1 VALSLEY
8 VAKETGN
15 NLRRNVLMTTGAI
28 LCVAVSLTIVG
39 IALVLKQG
47 VARATVQWRN
57 GVEMSIFMKADA
69 SPDQTAAIKSQLD
82 SLVAG
87 GGSAGGGGAEIKK
100 YSYCDQVC
108 AYKEFRTM
116 FSATPEFTQSV
127 GQSDIP
133 PSFRVVP
140 VNPALIEQIGSRFVS
155 QPGVR
160 EVDYAKDAIHG
171 LLTVTH
177 YAQLAFLTLAGIL
190 LVLAVLLIV
199 NTIRM
204 AIFSRRREVAVMK
217 LVGATNWFI
226 RIPFMTEGL
235 IQGVAG
241 GAVAFGVVY
250 ALRNVVFDLVK
261 HQTIFNNLIATTGDV
276 VKTGIAILV
285 IGAVVG
291 AGGSAAA
298 VSRFLDV

>member
-1 VALSLEY
+1 MALSLQY

-15 NLRRNVLMTTGAI
+15 NLRRNLLMTTGAI

-47 VARATVQWRN
+47 VSRATIQWKN
-57 GVEMSIFMKADA
+57 GVDMNVFMKPDA
-69 SPDQTAAIKSQLD
+69 TPDQTAAVRSQLD
-82 SLVAG
+82 SLRN
-87 GGSAGGGGAEIKK
+87 SEIKR
-100 YSYCDQVC
+100 YTYCDQTC
-108 AYKEFRTM
+108 AYAEFKKM
-116 FSATPEFTQSV
+116 FANTPEFQTSV
-127 GQSDIP
+127 SQTDLP

-140 VNPALIEQIGSRFVS
+140 EHAALIEQTGNRFTN

-160 EVDYAKDAIHG
+160 DVEYAKDAIKG

-177 YAQLAFLTLAGIL
+177 YAQVAFISLAAIL
-190 LVLAVLLIV
+190 LVLAILLIV

-226 RIPFMTEGL
+226 RVPFMTEGMV
-235 IQGVAG
+235 QGVAG
-241 GAVAFGVVY
+241 GAVAFLVVY
-250 ALRNVVFDLVK
+250 VLRNAVFHLVRK
-261 HQTIFNNLIATTGDV
+261 QAIFNNLVASTHDV
-276 VKTGIAILV
+276 VNTGLAILLV
-285 IGAVVG
+285 GAVVG
-291 AGGSAAA
+291 AAGSAAA

>member
-1 VALSLEY
+1 MALSLEY

-39 IALVLKQG
+39 VALVMRQG
-47 VARATVQWRN
+47 VSNATIQWRN
-57 GVEMSIFMKADA
+57 GVDMNVFMKPDAD
-69 SPDQTAAIKSQLD
+69 PTQTAAIRSQLTAMPD
-82 SLVAG
+82 
-87 GGSAGGGGAEIKK
+87 IKRFT
-100 YSYCDQVC
+100 YCDQAC
-108 AYKEFRTM
+108 AYGEFKKM
-116 FSATPEFTQSV
+116 FANTPEFLDTVNQV
-127 GQSDIP
+127 DLP

-140 VNPALIEQIGSRFVS
+140 QHPDLISGIGSRFAN

-160 EVDYAKDAIHG
+160 DVEYAKDAING
-171 LLTVTH
+171 LLKVTH
-177 YAQLAFLTLAGIL
+177 YAQLAFLTLAVIL
-190 LVLAVLLIV
+190 LVLAALLIV

-226 RIPFMTEGL
+226 RIPFMMEGMV
-235 IQGVAG
+235 QGVAG
-241 GAVAFGVVY
+241 AAVAFVVVY
-250 ALRNVVFDLVK
+250 LLRDVVFGLVDK
-261 HQTIFNNLIATTGDV
+261 NLLFKGLVASSPQVVGTGV
-276 VKTGIAILV
+276 LILV
-285 IGAVVG
+285 VGALVG

>member
-1 VALSLEY
+1 MALSIEY

-47 VARATVQWRN
+47 VSRATIQWRN
-57 GVEMSIFMKADA
+57 GVDMSVFMKPDA
-69 SPDQTAAIKSQLD
+69 PQQQTQAIQTQLQSEKGTDIKSFT
-82 SLVAG
+82 
-87 GGSAGGGGAEIKK
+87 
-100 YSYCDQVC
+100 YCDQAC
-108 AYKEFRTM
+108 AYREFKTM
-116 FSATPEFTQSV
+116 FANSPEFQQSV
-127 GQSDIP
+127 GQSDLP

-140 VNPALIEQIGSRFVS
+140 THPELIQQIGDKYTN
-155 QPGVR
+155 QPGVQS
-160 EVDYAKDAIHG
+160 VQYAKDAIKG

-177 YAQLAFLTLAGIL
+177 YAQVAFLSLAAIL
-190 LVLAVLLIV
+190 LVLAILLIV

-226 RIPFMTEGL
+226 RIPFMTEGM
-235 IQGVAG
+235 IQGIAG
-241 GAVAFGVVY
+241 ASVAFGVVY
-250 ALRNVVFDLVK
+250 VLRNVVFHLVG
-261 HQTIFNNLIATTGDV
+261 HNSIFNNLVASTHDV
-276 VKTGIAILV
+276 IVTGIAILV
-285 IGAVVG
+285 VGAVVG
-291 AGGSAAA
+291 GGGSAAA

>member
-15 NLRRNVLMTTGAI
+15 NLRRNILMTTGAI

-47 VARATVQWRN
+47 VSRATLQWRK
-57 GVEMSIFMKADA
+57 GVEISIFMNAA
-69 SPDQTAAIKSQLD
+69 ATPDQTSAVRTQLD
-82 SLVAG
+82 GLKGTEVKS
-87 GGSAGGGGAEIKK
+87 
-100 YSYCDQVC
+100 YTYCDQVC

-116 FSATPEFTQSV
+116 FANTPDFTQAV
-127 GQSDIP
+127 TQSDLP

-140 VNPALIEQIGSRFVS
+140 SNPQLVDQIGGRFTS
-155 QPGVR
+155 QAGVKDV
-160 EVDYAKDAIHG
+160 EYAKDAIKG

-177 YAQLAFLTLAGIL
+177 YAQVAFLSLAAIL
-190 LVLAVLLIV
+190 LLLAVLLIV

-226 RIPFMTEGL
+226 RVPFMTEGM
-235 IQGVAG
+235 IQGIAG
-241 GAVAFGVVY
+241 GSVAFAVVY
-250 ALRNVVFDLVK
+250 LLRNVVFDLVK
-261 HQTIFNNLIATTGDV
+261 KQTLFNNLIASTHDV
-276 VKTGIAILV
+276 VYTGLAILV

>member
-1 VALSLEY
+1 MALSIEY
-8 VAKETGN
+8 VARETGN

-47 VARATVQWRN
+47 VSRATIQWRN
-57 GVEMSIFMKADA
+57 GVDMSIFMRADA
-69 SPDQTAAIKSQLD
+69 PPQQTDAIRTQLQAEKGTDIKSFT
-82 SLVAG
+82 
-87 GGSAGGGGAEIKK
+87 
-100 YSYCDQVC
+100 YCDQAC
-108 AYKEFRTM
+108 AYKEFKTM
-116 FSATPEFTQSV
+116 FANSTDFLQSV
-127 GQSDIP
+127 GQSDLP
-133 PSFRVVP
+133 PSFRIVP
-140 VNPALIEQIGSRFVS
+140 KSPPLIEQIGNRYQN
-155 QPGVR
+155 QPGVQSV
-160 EVDYAKDAIHG
+160 EYAKDAIKG

-177 YAQLAFLTLAGIL
+177 YAQVAFLTLAAIL
-190 LVLAVLLIV
+190 LVLAILLIV

-226 RIPFMTEGL
+226 RVPFMTEGM

-241 GAVAFGVVY
+241 ACIAAVFVY
-250 ALRNVVFDLVK
+250 ILRNIVFDLVGK
-261 HQTIFNNLIATTGDV
+261 ANIFNNLVASTHDVLVTGV
-276 VKTGIAILV
+276 AIII

-291 AGGSAAA
+291 TAGSAAA

>member
-1 VALSLEY
+1 VGLSLEY

-39 IALVLKQG
+39 IALVLKAG
-47 VARATVQWRN
+47 VSRATIQWRD
-57 GVEMSIFMKADA
+57 GVDMSIFM
-69 SPDQTAAIKSQLD
+69 SPTAPDQQTAAIRTQLQGEVGRD
-82 SLVAG
+82 
-87 GGSAGGGGAEIKK
+87 IKK
-100 YSYCDQVC
+100 FLYCDQAC
-108 AYKEFRTM
+108 AYAEFNKM
-116 FSATPEFTQSV
+116 FADNQAFLTSV
-127 GQSDIP
+127 TESDLP

-140 VNPALIEQIGSRFVS
+140 EHPEQVEQIGNQYQG
-155 QPGVR
+155 QPGVQSV
-160 EVDYAKDAIHG
+160 EYAKDAIQG

-177 YAQLAFLTLAGIL
+177 YAQVAFLSLAGIL
-190 LVLAVLLIV
+190 LALAILLIV

-226 RIPFMTEGL
+226 RVPFMTEGM

-241 GAVAFGVVY
+241 ASVAFVVVY
-250 ALRNVVFDLVK
+250 ILRNVVFHLVGSNS
-261 HQTIFNNLIATTGDV
+261 IFQNLVASTHDV
-276 VKTGIAILV
+276 IGTGIAILV
-285 IGAVVG
+285 VGAVVG

>member
-1 VALSLEY
+1 MALSIDY

-47 VARATVQWRN
+47 VSRATIQWRK
-57 GVEMSIFMKADA
+57 GVDMSIFMKPDA
-69 SPDQTAAIKSQLD
+69 PAQQTQAIATQLKAEQGTDIKSFTYCTQACAYNEFKHMFANSPDFL
-82 SLVAG
+82 
-87 GGSAGGGGAEIKK
+87 
-100 YSYCDQVC
+100 
-108 AYKEFRTM
+108 
-116 FSATPEFTQSV
+116 QSV
-127 GQSDIP
+127 GQNDLP

-140 VNPALIEQIGSRFVS
+140 VHPALIEQIGDKYQT
-155 QPGVR
+155 QPGVQSV
-160 EVDYAKDAIHG
+160 EYAKDAIKG

-177 YAQLAFLTLAGIL
+177 YAQVAFLSLAAIL
-190 LVLAVLLIV
+190 LLLAILLIV

-226 RIPFMTEGL
+226 RIPFMTEGM

-241 GAVAFGVVY
+241 ASVAAVIVY
-250 ALRNVVFDLVK
+250 LLRNLVFHLVGNNN
-261 HQTIFNNLIATTGDV
+261 IFNNLVATTHDV
-276 VKTGIAILV
+276 IGTGIAILV
-285 IGAVVG
+285 VGAVVG

>member
-1 VALSLEY
+1 MALSLEY

-47 VARATVQWRN
+47 VSRATIQWRN
-57 GVEMSIFMKADA
+57 GVDMNIFMQPTA
-69 SPDQTAAIKSQLD
+69 PPQQTAAISTQLQ
-82 SLVAG
+82 G
-87 GGSAGGGGAEIKK
+87 EIGTDIKRFT
-100 YSYCDQVC
+100 YCDQAC
-108 AYKEFRTM
+108 AYAEFKVM
-116 FSATPEFTQSV
+116 FANTPDFTTSV
-127 GQSDIP
+127 TQQDLP

-140 VNPALIEQIGSRFVS
+140 EHPELVEQIGDRFDN
-155 QPGVR
+155 QAGVQDV
-160 EVDYAKDAIHG
+160 EYAKQAIQG

-177 YAQLAFLTLAGIL
+177 YAQVSFLTLAAIL
-190 LVLAVLLIV
+190 LVLAILLIV

-226 RIPFMTEGL
+226 RIPFMAEGMV
-235 IQGVAG
+235 QGVAG
-241 GAVAFGVVY
+241 AGIAFVFVY
-250 ALRNVVFDLVK
+250 ILRNVVFDLVSK
-261 HQTIFNNLIATTGDV
+261 NTIFNNLIASTHDV
-276 VKTGIAILV
+276 IGTGIAILFV
-285 IGAVVG
+285 GAVVG
-291 AGGSAAA
+291 GGGSLAA

>member
-47 VARATVQWRN
+47 VSRATIQWRN
-57 GVEMSIFMKADA
+57 GVDLSIFMSASA
-69 SPDQTAAIKSQLD
+69 SPQQTAAVRVQLQGAVGTDIKHFT
-82 SLVAG
+82 
-87 GGSAGGGGAEIKK
+87 
-100 YSYCDQVC
+100 YCDQGC
-108 AYKEFRTM
+108 AFAEFNQM
-116 FSATPEFTQSV
+116 FANSPDFRESV
-127 GQSDIP
+127 TEQDLP

-140 VNPALIEQIGSRFVS
+140 EHPQLVENIGQQFQD
-155 QPGVR
+155 QPGVQS
-160 EVDYAKDAIHG
+160 VQYAKDAIQG

-177 YAQLAFLTLAGIL
+177 YAQVAFLSLAAIL
-190 LVLAVLLIV
+190 LGLAILLIV

-226 RIPFMTEGL
+226 RVPFMTEGM

-241 GAVAFGVVY
+241 ASVAFVVVY
-250 ALRNVVFDLVK
+250 VLRNVVFHLVGSNS
-261 HQTIFNNLIATTGDV
+261 IFQNLVASTHDV
-276 VKTGIAILV
+276 VGTGIAILI

>member
-15 NLRRNVLMTTGAI
+15 NLRRNILMTTGAI

-47 VARATVQWRN
+47 VSRATLQWRK
-57 GVEMSIFMKADA
+57 GVEISIFMNATA
-69 SPDQTAAIKSQLD
+69 TPDQTSAVRTQLD
-82 SLVAG
+82 GLKGTEVKS
-87 GGSAGGGGAEIKK
+87 
-100 YSYCDQVC
+100 YTYCDQVC

-116 FSATPEFTQSV
+116 FANTPDFTQAV
-127 GQSDIP
+127 TQSDLP

-140 VNPALIEQIGSRFVS
+140 SNPQLVDQIGGRFTS
-155 QPGVR
+155 QAGVKDV
-160 EVDYAKDAIHG
+160 EYAKDAIKG

-177 YAQLAFLTLAGIL
+177 YAQVAFLSLAAIL
-190 LVLAVLLIV
+190 LLLAVLLIV

-226 RIPFMTEGL
+226 RIPFMTEGM
-235 IQGVAG
+235 IQGIAG
-241 GAVAFGVVY
+241 GSVAFAVVY
-250 ALRNVVFDLVK
+250 LLRNVVFDLVK
-261 HQTIFNNLIATTGDV
+261 KQTLFNNLIASTHDV
-276 VKTGIAILV
+276 VYTGLAILV

>member
-1 VALSLEY
+1 MALSLDY
-8 VAKETGN
+8 VAKETVN

-47 VARATVQWRN
+47 VSRATLQWRN
-57 GVEMSIFMKADA
+57 GVEMSIFMNATA
-69 SPDQTAAIKSQLD
+69 TPDQTAAIKTQLD
-82 SLVAG
+82 QLKG
-87 GGSAGGGGAEIKK
+87 TEIKR
-100 YSYCDQVC
+100 YTYCDQAC

-116 FSATPEFTQSV
+116 FANTPDFTNSV
-127 GQSDIP
+127 SQSDLP
-133 PSFRVVP
+133 PSYRVVP
-140 VNPALIEQIGSRFVS
+140 NNPQLIEQIGGKFTN

-160 EVDYAKDAIHG
+160 DVEYAKDAIRG

-177 YAQLAFLTLAGIL
+177 YAQVAFLTLAAIL

-226 RIPFMTEGL
+226 RVPFMTEGM

-241 GAVAFGVVY
+241 ACIAAVFVY
-250 ALRNVVFDLVK
+250 ILRNIVFDLVGK
-261 HQTIFNNLIATTGDV
+261 ANIFNNLVASTHDVLVTGV
-276 VKTGIAILV
+276 AIII

-291 AGGSAAA
+291 TAGSAAA

>member
-1 VALSLEY
+1 MALSLEY

-47 VARATVQWRN
+47 VSNATLQWRN
-57 GVEMSIFMKADA
+57 GVDMNVFMKPDA
-69 SPDQTAAIKSQLD
+69 TPEQTQAISAQLK
-82 SLVAG
+82 G
-87 GGSAGGGGAEIKK
+87 MPEIKK
-100 YSYCDQVC
+100 FTYVDKAG
-108 AYKEFRTM
+108 AYAEFKRM
-116 FSATPEFTQSV
+116 FANTPEFTDTVHQ
-127 GQSDIP
+127 DDLP

-140 VNPALIEQIGSRFVS
+140 QHPELISQIGDRIKD

-160 EVDYAKDAIHG
+160 DVEYAKDAING
-171 LLTVTH
+171 LLKVTH
-177 YAQLAFLTLAGIL
+177 YAQFAFLSLAAIL
-190 LVLAVLLIV
+190 LGLAALLIV

-226 RIPFMTEGL
+226 RIPFMMEGM
-235 IQGVAG
+235 IQGIRGAG
-241 GAVAFGVVY
+241 FAAVVVY
-250 ALRNVVFDLVK
+250 VLRDVVFHLVDK
-261 HQTIFNNLIATTGDV
+261 NYLFKGLVASSGEV
-276 VKTGIAILV
+276 VGTGIFILV
-285 IGAVVG
+285 VGALVG

>member
-15 NLRRNVLMTTGAI
+15 NLRRNILMTTGAI

-47 VARATVQWRN
+47 VSRATLQWRN
-57 GVEMSIFMKADA
+57 GVEMSIFMNATA
-69 SPDQTAAIKSQLD
+69 TPDQTNAVKTQLD
-82 SLVAG
+82 GLKGTEVKS
-87 GGSAGGGGAEIKK
+87 
-100 YSYCDQVC
+100 YTYCDQVC

-116 FSATPEFTQSV
+116 FANTPDFTQAV
-127 GQSDIP
+127 TQADLP

-140 VNPALIEQIGSRFVS
+140 VNPQFVDQIGGKFTS
-155 QPGVR
+155 QAGVKDV
-160 EVDYAKDAIHG
+160 EYAKDAIRG

-177 YAQLAFLTLAGIL
+177 YAQVAFLSLAAIL

-226 RIPFMTEGL
+226 RIPFMTEGM
-235 IQGVAG
+235 IQGVVG
-241 GAVAFGVVY
+241 GTVAFAVVY
-250 ALRNVVFDLVK
+250 LLRNVVFDLVK
-261 HQTIFNNLIATTGDV
+261 KQSIFNNLIASTHDVIGTGL
-276 VKTGIAILV
+276 AILV

>member
-47 VARATVQWRN
+47 VSRATVQWRN
-57 GVEMSIFMKADA
+57 GVDMSIFMNAA
-69 SPDQTAAIKSQLD
+69 ATPEQTAAIKTQLD
-82 SLVAG
+82 GLTG
-87 GGSAGGGGAEIKK
+87 TEIKR
-100 YSYCDQVC
+100 YSYCDQSC

-116 FSATPEFTQSV
+116 FANTPDFTQSV
-127 GQSDIP
+127 SQSDLP

-140 VNPALIEQIGSRFVS
+140 VHPELIEQIGNKFSS

-160 EVDYAKDAIHG
+160 DVEYAKDAIKG

-177 YAQLAFLTLAGIL
+177 YAQVAFLTLAAIL

-226 RIPFMTEGL
+226 RVPFMTEGM
-235 IQGVAG
+235 IQGLAG
-241 GAVAFGVVY
+241 ATVAFVVVY
-250 ALRNVVFDLVK
+250 VLRNVVFDLVK
-261 HQTIFNNLIATTGDV
+261 KQSIFNNLIASTHDV
-276 VKTGIAILV
+276 IGTGIAILIV
-285 IGAVVG
+285 GAVVG

>member
-47 VARATVQWRN
+47 VSRATVQWRN
-57 GVEMSIFMKADA
+57 GVDMSVFMNSDA
-69 SPDQTAAIKSQLD
+69 TPEQTAAIKTQLD
-82 SLVAG
+82 GLTG
-87 GGSAGGGGAEIKK
+87 TEIKR
-100 YSYCDQVC
+100 YSYCDQTC
-108 AYKEFRTM
+108 AYREFRTM
-116 FSATPEFTQSV
+116 FANTPDFTQSV
-127 GQSDIP
+127 SQSDLP

-140 VNPALIEQIGSRFVS
+140 VHPELIEQIGNKFSS

-160 EVDYAKDAIHG
+160 DVEYAKDAIKG

-177 YAQLAFLTLAGIL
+177 YAQVAFLTLAAIL

-226 RIPFMTEGL
+226 RVPFMTEGM
-235 IQGVAG
+235 IQGLAG
-241 GAVAFGVVY
+241 ATVAFVVVY
-250 ALRNVVFDLVK
+250 VLRNVVFDLVK
-261 HQTIFNNLIATTGDV
+261 KQSIFNNLIASTHDV
-276 VKTGIAILV
+276 IGTGIAILIV
-285 IGAVVG
+285 GAVVG

>member
-8 VAKETGN
+8 VARETGN

-39 IALVLKQG
+39 IALILKQG
-47 VARATVQWRN
+47 VSRATVQWRN
-57 GVEMSIFMKADA
+57 GVDMSIFMKADA
-69 SPDQTAAIKSQLD
+69 SPDQTTAIRTQLD
-82 SLVAG
+82 GLKG
-87 GGSAGGGGAEIKK
+87 TEIKR
-100 YSYCDQVC
+100 YTYCDQAC
-108 AYKEFRTM
+108 AFKEFRTM
-116 FSATPEFTQSV
+116 FANTPDFTQSV
-127 GQSDIP
+127 SQTDLP

-140 VNPALIEQIGSRFVS
+140 VQPGLIEQIGGKFAA

-160 EVDYAKDAIHG
+160 DVEYAKDAIRG

-177 YAQLAFLTLAGIL
+177 YAQLAFLTLAAIL

-226 RIPFMTEGL
+226 RVPFMLEGL
-235 IQGVAG
+235 IHGIV
-241 GAVAFGVVY
+241 GALISFGAIYGFRNTIASFVGNESFFGIANLYIAPHEAVY
-250 ALRNVVFDLVK
+250 
-261 HQTIFNNLIATTGDV
+261 
-276 VKTGIAILV
+276 TGIVLL
-285 IGAVVG
+285 VVG
-291 AGGSAAA
+291 TLVGVLGSAFA
-298 VSRFLDV
+298 VRRFLAV

>member
-1 VALSLEY
+1 MALSLEY

-15 NLRRNVLMTTGAI
+15 NLRRNVLMTTGAV

-47 VARATVQWRN
+47 VSRATVQWRN
-57 GVEMSIFMKADA
+57 GVDMSIFMKPDA
-69 SPDQTAAIKSQLD
+69 PPQQTQAIQTQLD
-82 SLVAG
+82 AMHPTDV
-87 GGSAGGGGAEIKK
+87 KRF
-100 YSYCDQVC
+100 SYCDQAC
-108 AYKEFRTM
+108 AYKEFGQM
-116 FSATPEFTQSV
+116 FANSPDFRQSVTQS
-127 GQSDIP
+127 DLP

-140 VNPALIEQIGSRFVS
+140 VHPQDIEQIGARFTS
-155 QPGVR
+155 QPGVQQV
-160 EVDYAKDAIHG
+160 EYAKDAIKG

-190 LVLAVLLIV
+190 LILAILLIV

-226 RIPFMTEGL
+226 RVPFMTEGM

-241 GAVAFGVVY
+241 GLVAFFVVY
-250 ALRNVVFDLVK
+250 VLRNVVYSLVRP
-261 HQTIFNNLIATTGDV
+261 QQIFVNLVASPHDV
-276 VKTGIAILV
+276 IGTGIAILFV
-285 IGAVVG
+285 GAIVG

>member
-47 VARATVQWRN
+47 VSRATVQWRN
-57 GVEMSIFMKADA
+57 GVDMSVFMKPDA
-69 SPDQTAAIKSQLD
+69 PPQQTDAIRTQLQ
-82 SLVAG
+82 S
-87 GGSAGGGGAEIKK
+87 EIGTDIKRF
-100 YSYCDQVC
+100 SYCDQGC
-108 AYKEFRTM
+108 AFSEFNKMFTNSPEFR
-116 FSATPEFTQSV
+116 SSV
-127 GQSDIP
+127 AQSDLP

-140 VNPALIEQIGSRFVS
+140 THPSQIEQIGDKYVS
-155 QPGVR
+155 QPGVQS
-160 EVDYAKDAIHG
+160 VQYAKDAIRG

-177 YAQLAFLTLAGIL
+177 YAQVAFLSLAAIL
-190 LVLAVLLIV
+190 LGLAILLIV

-226 RIPFMTEGL
+226 RIPFMTEGM

-241 GAVAFGVVY
+241 AAVAFFVVY
-250 ALRNVVFDLVK
+250 VLRNVVFSLVG
-261 HQTIFNNLIATTGDV
+261 TNSIFQNLVASTHDVIGTGL
-276 VKTGIAILV
+276 AILFV
-285 IGAVVG
+285 GAVVG

>member
-1 VALSLEY
+1 MALSIEY

-47 VARATVQWRN
+47 VSRATIQWRN
-57 GVEMSIFMKADA
+57 GVDMSIFMQPNAL
-69 SPDQTAAIKSQLD
+69 PQQTQAIQTQLQSEKGTDIKSF
-82 SLVAG
+82 
-87 GGSAGGGGAEIKK
+87 
-100 YSYCDQVC
+100 SYCDQAC
-108 AYKEFRTM
+108 AYKEFRIM
-116 FSATPEFTQSV
+116 FSNSPEFQQSV
-127 GQSDIP
+127 GQSDLP

-140 VNPALIEQIGSRFVS
+140 EHPELIQQIGDKYQNQS
-155 QPGVR
+155 GVKT
-160 EVDYAKDAIHG
+160 VQYAAAAIKG

-177 YAQLAFLTLAGIL
+177 YAQVAFLALATIL
-190 LVLAVLLIV
+190 LGLAILLIV

-226 RIPFMTEGL
+226 RIPFMTEGM

-241 GAVAFGVVY
+241 AGIAAVVVY
-250 ALRNVVFDLVK
+250 VLRNVVFDLVEK
-261 HQTIFNNLIATTGDV
+261 QSLFNNLIASTHDV
-276 VKTGIAILV
+276 IGTGIAILV
-285 IGAVVG
+285 VGAVVG
-291 AGGSAAA
+291 GGGSAAA

>member
-1 VALSLEY
+1 MALSLEY

-15 NLRRNVLMTTGAI
+15 NLRRNILMTTGAI

-47 VARATVQWRN
+47 VSRATLQWRK
-57 GVEMSIFMKADA
+57 GVEISIFMNAA
-69 SPDQTAAIKSQLD
+69 ATPDQTSAVRTQLD
-82 SLVAG
+82 GLKGTEVKS
-87 GGSAGGGGAEIKK
+87 
-100 YSYCDQVC
+100 YTYCDQVC

-116 FSATPEFTQSV
+116 FANTPDFTQAV
-127 GQSDIP
+127 TQSDLP

-140 VNPALIEQIGSRFVS
+140 SNPQLVDQIGGRFTS
-155 QPGVR
+155 QAGVKDV
-160 EVDYAKDAIHG
+160 EYAKDAIKG

-177 YAQLAFLTLAGIL
+177 YAQVAFLSLAAIL
-190 LVLAVLLIV
+190 LLLAVLLIV

-226 RIPFMTEGL
+226 RVPFMTEGM
-235 IQGVAG
+235 IQGIAG
-241 GAVAFGVVY
+241 GSVAFAVVY
-250 ALRNVVFDLVK
+250 LLRNVVFDLVK
-261 HQTIFNNLIATTGDV
+261 KQTLFNNLIASTHDV
-276 VKTGIAILV
+276 VYTGLAILV

>member
-1 VALSLEY
+1 MALSIEY

-47 VARATVQWRN
+47 VSRATIQWRN
-57 GVEMSIFMKADA
+57 GVDMSIFMQPNAL
-69 SPDQTAAIKSQLD
+69 PQQTQAIQTQLESEKGTDIKSF
-82 SLVAG
+82 
-87 GGSAGGGGAEIKK
+87 
-100 YSYCDQVC
+100 SYCDQAC
-108 AYKEFRTM
+108 AYREFKIM
-116 FSATPEFTQSV
+116 FSNSPEFQQSV
-127 GQSDIP
+127 GQSDLP

-140 VNPALIEQIGSRFVS
+140 EHPELIQQIGDKYQNQS
-155 QPGVR
+155 GVKT
-160 EVDYAKDAIHG
+160 VQYAAAAIKG

-177 YAQLAFLTLAGIL
+177 YAQVAFLALATIL
-190 LVLAVLLIV
+190 LGLAILLIV

-226 RIPFMTEGL
+226 RIPFMTEGM

-241 GAVAFGVVY
+241 AGIAAVVVY
-250 ALRNVVFDLVK
+250 VLRNVVFDLIK
-261 HQTIFNNLIATTGDV
+261 KQSLFNNLIASTHDV
-276 VKTGIAILV
+276 VGTGIAILV
-285 IGAVVG
+285 VGAVVG
-291 AGGSAAA
+291 GGGSAAA